1 MKLIRC
7 VAVLAATAL
16 LALPTAAHAD
26 SAVGLDARG
35 DVQYVTS
42 TDTSTVVAAPDRT
55 QGDISAVKITH
66 GTNNVRVLL
75 RFRELNRSGFIEHD
89 YLFRT
94 ANRVRILS
102 IEAKAGSWNG
112 RATMR
117 NGHGIKVRCSV
128 TRTID
133 YAANTVLV
141 VVPRSCLGDPRWV
154 RVGAGTITSYD
165 GSKIFFDDGGRPA
178 GPLGDNLT
186 LSPRV
191 YR

>member
-26 SAVGLDARG
+26 SAVGLDAKG

-42 TDTSTVVAAPDRT
+42 ADTSTAVAAPDRT

-66 GTNNVRVLL
+66 GANKVRVLL
-75 RFRELNRSGFIEHD
+75 RFRELNRAGFIEHD
-89 YLFRT
+89 FYFRT
-94 ANRVRILS
+94 ASRVRTLS
-102 IEAKAGSWNG
+102 VESETGSWSG

-117 NGHGIKVRCSV
+117 NGRGTKVRCNL

-133 YAANTVLV
+133 YSANTVLV
-141 VVPRSCLGDPRWV
+141 VVPRTCLGDPRWV
-154 RVGAGTITSYD
+154 RVGAGTISTYD
-165 GSKIFFDDGGRPA
+165 GSKIFYDDGGRPA